1 MSLDQLIDKCDL
13 YRYLYKHD
21 PSGMRKDEY
30 YQKWQYY
37 KTLLSEHAKQNGY
50 KVQLYFKQEPT
61 PFVPMSDWTENYE
74 EYGN

>member
-1 MSLDQLIDKCDL
+1 MRLDQLIDKCDL

-30 YQKWQYY
+30 YQQWQYY
-37 KTLLSEHAKQNGY
+37 KGLLSEHAKQNGY
-50 KVQLYFKQEPT
+50 KVKLYFKQQPE
-61 PFVPMSDWTENYE
+61 PFVPMSDWTENLE